1 MRGGGDGGDEDDGLA
16 AADGDGAV
24 GELREL
30 AGFDGDGSGADLARD
45 VVDTHVLFL
54 MPTPPLVRT
63 PSRVYESRNLE
74 SLSAR
79 GDRLL
84 AFSNS

>member
-30 AGFDGDGSGADLARD
+30 AGFDEDFVAADLAGN
-45 VVDTHVLFL
+45 VVYHFALL
-54 MPTPPLVRT
+54 
-63 PSRVYESRNLE
+63 
-74 SLSAR
+74 
-79 GDRLL
+79 LL
-84 AFSNS
+84 ASGTALAWL